1 MVTTSL
7 EATHKN
13 GDTAVLH
20 WLRCWR
26 GRDDQQLV
34 KPGPSEHV
42 DPLEELIRIVNEAQ
56 DRDARDER
64 RLYDLRFGER
74 PFVSQQRPPE

>member
-13 GDTAVLH
+13 GDTAALH

-42 DPLEELIRIVNEAQ
+42 DPLEECIASSTKRKIVTPATNVVSTIFP
-56 DRDARDER
+56 RR
-64 RLYDLRFGER
+64 RLFAR
-74 PFVSQQRPPE
+74 PAV